1 MELFFTDTTSAFF
14 ALSSTAI
21 RETLHSHLRSMKLPR
36 LSRFLGKTA
45 EERWQNDDCAAR
57 WARGELSNLAYL
69 LRVNRLAGRSYNDLS
84 QYYVMPWV
92 LRDYESAQ
100 LDLSDPRVYRD
111 FSLPIGAQKPER
123 RALVQEKFEMMKE
136 LRAQQEQQAT
146 EDLDLLGALP
156 TAESRSEA
164 SETETAP
171 PTAPTGRF
179 RKCYRISREFAASL
193 PDDLLQVCGYSSW
206 QSWHDAALKRLLGEY
221 AARKRATKKED
232 KTA

>member
-1 MELFFTDTTSAFF
+1 MSWERPGRNSTT
-14 ALSSTAI
+14 
-21 RETLHSHLRSMKLPR
+21 
-36 LSRFLGKTA
+36 
-45 EERWQNDDCAAR
+45 
-57 WARGELSNLAYL
+57 
-69 LRVNRLAGRSYNDLS
+69 
-84 QYYVMPWV
+84 
-92 LRDYESAQ
+92 
-100 LDLSDPRVYRD
+100 
-111 FSLPIGAQKPER
+111 R
-123 RALVQEKFEMMKE
+123 R
-136 LRAQQEQQAT
+136 T
-146 EDLDLLGALP
+146 WTCWGALP

>member
-1 MELFFTDTTSAFF
+1 M
-14 ALSSTAI
+14 
-21 RETLHSHLRSMKLPR
+21 
-36 LSRFLGKTA
+36 
-45 EERWQNDDCAAR
+45 
-57 WARGELSNLAYL
+57 
-69 LRVNRLAGRSYNDLS
+69 NRL
-84 QYYVMPWV
+84 Q
-92 LRDYESAQ
+92 
-100 LDLSDPRVYRD
+100 
-111 FSLPIGAQKPER
+111 ER
-123 RALVQEKFEMMKE
+123 RMALGLTQPQVSARLKETEPRADVGMVSRYEKGVCLPTPDQLK
-136 LRAQQEQQAT
+136 
-146 EDLDLLGALP
+146 DLDLLGALP

>member
-1 MELFFTDTTSAFF
+1 M
-14 ALSSTAI
+14 
-21 RETLHSHLRSMKLPR
+21 
-36 LSRFLGKTA
+36 
-45 EERWQNDDCAAR
+45 
-57 WARGELSNLAYL
+57 
-69 LRVNRLAGRSYNDLS
+69 NRL
-84 QYYVMPWV
+84 Q
-92 LRDYESAQ
+92 
-100 LDLSDPRVYRD
+100 
-111 FSLPIGAQKPER
+111 ER
-123 RALVQEKFEMMKE
+123 RMALGLTQPQVSARLKETEPRADVGMVSRYEKGVCLPTADQLKA
-136 LRAQQEQQAT
+136 L
-146 EDLDLLGALP
+146 EDVLGALP